1 MAWLPDEQYEFIKDS
16 MDKKNIAR
24 SARSTRTH
32 CGKSGAVKFPSDFKT
47 KKELNAMNG
56 EVKSYRMNDP
66 MTWAEFKEMPNDLKV
81 NYIKALREKYNV
93 SDKYIAEM
101 MGVHVRTLQ
110 LVLADLKCA
119 CGKGMYGGN
128 RKWPKEAFLAWAHGA
143 DPEAVSENEDM
154 VVEEMTFED
163 LGASESVVEDVT
175 TCATDIELPESIEE
189 TECCNLGSTER
200 ICASPVTGSLCF
212 ECDADQALNML
223 ATILGTH
230 KVELNVDW
238 IIRD

>member
-1 MAWLPDEQYEFIKDS
+1 MAWLPDVQYEFIKDS
-16 MDKKNIAR
+16 MDKKNVAR

-32 CGKSGAVKFPSDFKT
+32 CGKRGAVKFPSDYKT

-66 MTWAEFKEMPNDLKV
+66 MTWAEFKELPDDLKV
-81 NYIKALREKYNV
+81 DYIKALRNKFNV

-101 MGVHVRTLQ
+101 MGIHVRTLQ

-119 CGKGMYGGN
+119 CGKSMYGGN

-143 DPEAVSENEDM
+143 DPEAVSENEEE

-163 LGASESVVEDVT
+163 LEASENV
-175 TCATDIELPESIEE
+175 IEPVEE
-189 TECCNLGSTER
+189 TENSNEDSTER
-200 ICASPVTGSLCF
+200 VCASPVTGSVTF
-212 ECDADQALNML
+212 VCDADQALNML

-230 KVELNVDW
+230 KVDLTVDW